1 MAIALVCIVMGLT
14 GCSGQKKY
22 TVTVK
27 DALGNPYTD
36 GVIVQFLQDGK
47 QVAIQSCDEEGVA
60 TKKLDKGEYT
70 VAIMSTDDEVS
81 FYYEEDLK
89 LTEKERELEVVAAYR
104 VNSEAQT
111 LYVGSEE
118 YDAYHLSKGCTY
130 VDLTAEARTY
140 FLFTPTEAG
149 NYEFSIADDA
159 DVEIG
164 YYGAPHYVQSVN
176 AAEVVDNKFTISVSA
191 DMIGKGDTGTT
202 VFVLGV
208 DGKAKNCVIGIQR
221 LGDAVKTLAD
231 EPWTIY
237 ETTAE
242 LETYTLP
249 EGAQIKEF
257 DLTASTDTYKL
268 VLNEKD
274 GFYHLKSA
282 DGPLVLVRLAED
294 CDYIACFKTMLDRS
308 GVVKYFFDKD
318 GEFEKKVS
326 YSECL
331 LEYIE
336 YVDEANG
343 VYPLTEDLKLII
355 QQRGDYA
362 GWWDIESNGYIFKDV
377 DGNND
382 SSINADIA
390 WLLMCCYIEQDVSE
404 NDKEKSNNIIIAND
418 CSDSLLGVACRMR
431 R

>member
-1 MAIALVCIVMGLT
+1 MAIALVCIAMGLT

-27 DALGNPYTD
+27 DALGNPYSD
-36 GVIVQFLQDGK
+36 GVIVQFLQDGQ
-47 QVAIQSCDEEGVA
+47 QVAIQPCDEEGVA

-89 LTEKERELEVVAAYR
+89 LTDKERELEVVAAYK
-104 VNSEAQT
+104 VSGEPT
-111 LYVGSEE
+111 VLYADSKE
-118 YDAYHLSKGCTY
+118 YDAYHLSTGCTY
-130 VDLTAEARTY
+130 LELISGERTY
-140 FLFTPTEAG
+140 FLFTPKEAG
-149 NYEFSIADDA
+149 NYEFSIADGA
-159 DVEIG
+159 NVEIG

-191 DMIGKGDTGTT
+191 SMIGSGDSGTT

-208 DGKAKNCVIGIQR
+208 DTLDDDVANCVIGIRR
-221 LGDAVKTLAD
+221 LGDAEKTLAD

-237 ETTAE
+237 EATSE
-242 LETYTLP
+242 LEAYTLP
-249 EGAQIKEF
+249 EGAQIQEF

-268 VLNEKD
+268 VYNEDD
-274 GFYHLKSA
+274 GFYHLNSA
-282 DGPLVLVRLAED
+282 EGPLVLARLAED

-308 GVVKYFFDKD
+308 GVVKYFFDED

-343 VYPLTEDLKLII
+343 VYPLTEDLKHII
-355 QQRGDYA
+355 QQRGDYV
-362 GWWDIESNGYIFKDV
+362 GWWNIESNGYIFKDI

-382 SSINADIA
+382 SSINSEIA
-390 WLLMCCYIEQDVSE
+390 WLLMCCYIE
-404 NDKEKSNNIIIAND
+404 
-418 CSDSLLGVACRMR
+418 
-431 R
+431 

>member
-1 MAIALVCIVMGLT
+1 MAIALMCIAMGLT

-27 DALGNPYTD
+27 DALGNPYSD
-36 GVIVQFLQDGK
+36 GVIVQFLQDGQ
-47 QVAIQSCDEEGVA
+47 QVAIQPCDEEGVA
-60 TKKLDKGEYT
+60 TKKLDKGEYA
-70 VAIMSTDDEVS
+70 VAIMSTDENVS
-81 FYYEEDLK
+81 FYYDDSLK
-89 LTEKERELEVVAAYR
+89 LTEKERELEVVAAYKTSGEPT
-104 VNSEAQT
+104 V
-111 LYVGSEE
+111 LYADSKDC
-118 YDAYHLSKGCTY
+118 DAFQLSTGCTY
-130 VDLTAEARTY
+130 VDLISGERTY
-140 FLFTPTEAG
+140 FLFTPKEAG
-149 NYEFSIADDA
+149 NYEFSIADGA
-159 DVEIG
+159 NVEIG

-191 DMIGKGDTGTT
+191 SMIGTGDSGTT

-208 DGKAKNCVIGIQR
+208 DTLDDDVANCVIGIRR
-221 LGDAVKTLAD
+221 LGDAEKTLAD
-231 EPWTIY
+231 EPWDIY
-237 ETTAE
+237 EATSE
-242 LETYTLP
+242 LEAYTLP
-249 EGAQIKEF
+249 EGAQIQEF

-268 VLNEKD
+268 VYNEDD

-308 GVVKYFFDKD
+308 GVVKYFFDED

-343 VYPLTEDLKLII
+343 VYPLTEDLKHII
-355 QQRGDYA
+355 QQRGDYV

-382 SSINADIA
+382 SSINSEIA
-390 WLLMCCYIEQDVSE
+390 WLLMCCYIE
-404 NDKEKSNNIIIAND
+404 
-418 CSDSLLGVACRMR
+418 
-431 R
+431 